1 MNILV
6 LGAGAWGTALSI
18 HLATR
23 HPVTLWVRSQDHLG
37 EMLQHRMNQRYLP
50 GHNLPKSI
58 QLTAQL
64 NSAIRQA
71 ELILVA
77 VPVSGLRDILMQ
89 LTALNCALPLVL
101 ACKGLEASSA
111 KLPHQIVSDVY
122 SPTALCGVLSGP
134 SFAQEIAQGLP
145 AALTLAAHDSH
156 FASMIAGKIHTTYL
170 RVYASSDVLGVEIAG
185 ALKNVIAIAAGIA
198 DGMAFGNNARA
209 ALITRGLAEITRLG
223 VALGGC
229 HETFMGLAG
238 VGDLILTCT
247 GDLSRNR
254 QVGLL
259 LSSGMRLPEIL
270 SRIGHVTEGVYTVS
284 EAHNFAGRLGV
295 DMPVTEAVYEILYE
309 NTPVQDAIRIMLER
323 EPKPEVC
330 HYNN

>member
-23 HPVTLWVRSQDHLG
+23 HQITLWTRSKNHLD
-37 EMLQHRMNQRYLP
+37 EMVQQRMNQRYLP
-50 GHNLPKSI
+50 GYNLPESI

-64 NSAIRQA
+64 DSAIRKI
-71 ELILVA
+71 ELILVT
-77 VPVSGLRDILMQ
+77 VPVSGLRDVLKQ
-89 LTALNCALPLVL
+89 LTDLNCTLPLIL
-101 ACKGLEASSA
+101 GCKGLEATSA

-122 SPTALCGVLSGP
+122 AAALYGVLSGP

-145 AALTLAAHDSH
+145 AALTLASHDQD
-156 FASMIAGKIHTTYL
+156 FATMVADKIHTTYL
-170 RVYASSDVLGVEIAG
+170 RIYASSDVVGVEIAG
-185 ALKNVIAIAAGIA
+185 ALKNVIAIAVGIA

-223 VALGGC
+223 AALGGRQ
-229 HETFMGLAG
+229 ETFMGLAG

-254 QVGLL
+254 QVGIL
-259 LSSGMRLPEIL
+259 LSSGLHLSEIL
-270 SRIGHVTEGVYTVS
+270 TQIGHVTEGVYTAS
-284 EAHNFAGRLGV
+284 EAHTFADRHGV
-295 DMPVTEAVYEILYE
+295 DMPITEAVYRILYE
-309 NTPVQDAIRIMLER
+309 NTSVQDAIQLMLKR
-323 EPKPEVC
+323 EPKPEA
-330 HYNN
+330 YQ

>member
-18 HLATR
+18 HLAAR
-23 HPVTLWVRSQDHLG
+23 HQITLWTRSQTHLD
-37 EMLQHRMNQRYLP
+37 EMSLRHMNQRYLP
-50 GHNLPKSI
+50 GYDLPESI
-58 QLTAQL
+58 RVTTQLD
-64 NSAIRQA
+64 SAIKQI
-71 ELILVA
+71 ELILIT
-77 VPVSGLRDILMQ
+77 VPVSGLRDVLKQ
-89 LTALNCALPLVL
+89 LTALNCVLPLIL
-101 ACKGLEASSA
+101 ACKGLEAISA

-122 SPTALCGVLSGP
+122 SPTALYGVLSGP

-145 AALTLAAHDSH
+145 AALTLASHDQH
-156 FASMIAGKIHTTYL
+156 FATMIAGKIHTTYL
-170 RVYASSDVLGVEIAG
+170 RIYASSDVIGVEIAG

-229 HETFMGLAG
+229 QETFMGLAG

-254 QVGLL
+254 KVGIL
-259 LSSGMRLPEIL
+259 LSSGLHLPEIL
-270 SRIGHVTEGVYTVS
+270 SQIGHVTEGVYTAS
-284 EAHNFAGRLGV
+284 EAHTFAGRHGI
-295 DMPVTEAVYEILYE
+295 DMPVTETVYRILYE
-309 NTPVQDAIRIMLER
+309 KTPVQDAIQAMLQR
-323 EPKPEVC
+323 EPKSEIC
-330 HYNN
+330 Q